1 LALKENGDGTPI
13 AFAPYGIRSNKL
25 INASRALSISRSKPR
40 RERSPYKGGGL
51 PITVIGGSF
60 IPVHVGRSSLQKLEA
75 PNPML
80 ESCKDLLGKK
90 MIEHRHADAG
100 FCALW
105 YLTE

>member
-25 INASRALSISRSKPR
+25 I
-40 RERSPYKGGGL
+40 
-51 PITVIGGSF
+51 
-60 IPVHVGRSSLQKLEA
+60 SLQKLEA